1 MSKKT
6 EFTKMAQALVQK
18 LQDNINEDRAFIVL
32 TVDKYDD
39 KNQLLISAGGPEWM
53 QVGILSEFI
62 TKVETKHLVSKAMNT
77 VIKRTISE
85 AFSEEDN
92 DDNIDNLLNVLKNK
106 N

>member
-6 EFTKMAQALVQK
+6 EFTKMAQELVQK
-18 LQDNINEDRAFIVL
+18 LNDNIDEDKAFIVL

-39 KNQLLISAGGPEWM
+39 QNQLLIAAGGPEWM

-62 TKVETKHLVSKAMNT
+62 TKAETKHLVNKAMNIA
-77 VIKRTISE
+77 IKRTISDL
-85 AFSEEDN
+85 FSEEDN